1 MNAWLV
7 VLAVYKFRAQPSLF
21 LINRK
26 RAKYGSRRQYKPSTQ

>member
-21 LINRK
+21 LI
-26 RAKYGSRRQYKPSTQ
+26 KPGISPPENNPNEFLLCG